1 MFTAVRNNVPTQL
14 DASESDPLAP
24 KHFCSIC
31 KEKSHVPESCPT
43 NRLVGNNAG
52 ANDQRDAREDAAK
65 AGQAASLELFQARVL
80 RGCRWSLTARKQR
93 PLFVSAFLSKL
104 GYPCP
109 CQSPSISQKEKIP
122 TGIISSVQNVRYHVG
137 DKLRAWDLCSKG
149 KAVNFI
155 DVRLSPISQSCNDIS
170 SLKTKYSELTPIR
183 GT

>member
-65 AGQAASLELFQARVL
+65 AGQAASLELFQGRVPQ
-80 RGCRWSLTARKQR
+80 GSQMVFDCSKTA
-93 PLFVSAFLSKL
+93 SAFSCLPFCLNL
-104 GYPCP
+104 GIPALV
-109 CQSPSISQKEKIP
+109 SPSLFLKK
-122 TGIISSVQNVRYHVG
+122 TTRIISSVQNVRYHVG
-137 DKLRAWDLCSKG
+137 DKLRVWDLCSKG

-170 SLKTKYSELTPIR
+170 SLGTKYSEFTPIT
-183 GT
+183 GI